1 MILLDLMAIRVLSSR
16 KLLFQMLDMTHD
28 NDPYSSRDDIIDE
41 SWETMTRTLQEQMAF
56 VQVGDEGSRIAE

>member
-1 MILLDLMAIRVLSSR
+1 MIVLDLMAIRVLSSR

>member
-1 MILLDLMAIRVLSSR
+1 MIVLDLMAIRVLSSR
-16 KLLFQMLDMTHD
+16 KLLLKMLDMTHD